1 MRRLGWFVVLY
12 VAGVVVT
19 GAVAYGLK
27 SLLPG

>member
-12 VAGVVVT
+12 LAGVVVT

-27 SLLPG
+27 ALLPG

>member
-1 MRRLGWFVVLY
+1 MRRVAWFVALY

-19 GAVAYGLK
+19 AGVAYGLK